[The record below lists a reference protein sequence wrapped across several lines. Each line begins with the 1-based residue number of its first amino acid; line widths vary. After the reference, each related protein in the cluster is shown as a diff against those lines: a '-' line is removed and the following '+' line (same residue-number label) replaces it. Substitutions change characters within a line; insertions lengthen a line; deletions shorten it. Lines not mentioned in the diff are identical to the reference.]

1 MMLIKLMVDRTCKI
15 SKQIADE
22 HEKHVTIWYTIRKNR
37 FSASRIRSVNFEENG
52 NYNYYN

>member
-1 MMLIKLMVDRTCKI
+1 MMLIKLVVDRTCKI